1 MSQLVNYDYENFKIE
16 ISKEWDSS
24 VSEGDLNSTPYLDS
38 VGEEFILSFLDIEL
52 VNKFTSFNYEAQGI
66 TQTRNLE
73 IYFRV
78 SRDQT
83 AWTEWDIM
91 DEDVSNFPPFDP
103 LDKMYLD
110 LKFLRTGTKQE
121 GRIRILS
128 FSLVGDLYRGEE
140 GTKIVGSNSNII
152 ISPPFTLKIFKI
164 DDIEVISPNN
174 IENISIKY
182 RFSQDNKR
190 TWSNWEP
197 LTKENISS
205 IRINPIRFFNIE
217 YLVNNPTQHPIK
229 ITDINLIGDF
239 QNVSEDYRKINLYGI
254 RECCQSY
261 IVRDE
266 NGNQIP
272 SGQSGGVTGNLSSD
286 GCDPNSLPQLSQ
298 EDKANLWNPYQQ
310 SVAINLL
317 DKLSNDAVALF
328 GHKVRYFST
337 DPDGKGIDYTLNEF
351 QLYNIVCDGELKV
364 TVENNQFPDSQITMN
379 TFDLTLFDS
388 FEIQIPKKEF
398 KRVFGP
404 QRRPSKEDIIWFCDI
419 NRLFIVDHSQQF
431 RSFNNAAVFYK
442 VILKKY
448 NKAANIIS
456 GSNAIDEAIK
466 ELTKN
471 TTIDELFGVE
481 VELDKKSVA
490 NKKEQQTLSR
500 DPIRLE
506 FKAEIIKELIE
517 NSSTVISKQHYDF
530 SNLLVNGFVS
540 MTQSVPAVVYKNIIN
555 NLKVSDNIGYFA
567 WFKLNNYLLD
577 ETYNLFDCYDT
588 SNEIGWRINIIDDVI
603 KVDINQDSYELDLT
617 NSLSEDVWYCYVVN
631 VDQRQRK
638 ISQWVYKRNV
648 DDDEEDDAKFLNS
661 TNLRQVYQSQQDITP
676 SEFELENIDGKILS
690 SDIKMT
696 NIRLFWEIIPQS
708 EHNSILNQYII
719 GNDSKYLVFADNAN
733 TKVILPNYPYGTKD
747 NG

>member
-588 SNEIGWRINIIDDVI
+588 SNEICWRINIIDDVI

>member
-24 VSEGDLNSTPYLDS
+24 VSEGDINSTPYLDS
-38 VGEEFILSFLDIEL
+38 VGEEFILSFLDIEM
-52 VNKFTSFNYEAQGI
+52 VDKFISFNYDAQGI

-83 AWTEWDIM
+83 AWTEWSIM

-128 FSLVGDLYRGEE
+128 FSLVGGLYRGEE

-152 ISPPFTLKIFKI
+152 ISPPFTMKVFRI
-164 DDIEVISPNN
+164 DDIEIISPSN

-205 IRINPIRFFNIE
+205 VRINPIRFFNVE
-217 YLVNNPTQHPIK
+217 YLVNNPTQYPIK
-229 ITDINLIGDF
+229 ITDINIIGHF
-239 QNVSEDYRKINLYGI
+239 QNVTEDYRKINLYGI

-261 IVRDE
+261 IIRDE

-272 SGQSGGVTGNLSSD
+272 GGQSGGVTGNLSSD

-298 EDKANLWNPYQQ
+298 EDKASLWNPYQQ

-328 GHKVRYFST
+328 GHRVKYFST

-398 KRVFGP
+398 KRVFGS

-456 GSNAIDEAIK
+456 GTNAIDSAIK

-471 TTIDELFGVE
+471 STIDELFGVE

-506 FKAEIIKELIE
+506 FKAEIVKELVE

-540 MTQSVPAVVYKNIIN
+540 MTQSIPAVIYKNIIN

-577 ETYNLFDCYDT
+577 ETYNLFDCYDII
-588 SNEIGWRINIIDDVI
+588 NEIGWRINIIDDVI
-603 KVDINQDSYELDLT
+603 KVDINQESYELDLT

-648 DDDEEDDAKFLNS
+648 DDDEEDNAKFLNS
-661 TNLRQVYQSQQDITP
+661 TNLRQVYQSQQDIIP

-696 NIRLFWEIIPQS
+696 NIRLFWDVIPQS